1 MVFDEAAFYARV
13 PKEPEAAIIYY
24 KKLMDEYPK
33 SKLVPY
39 AAERIAALEV
49 LLAMPIKAR
58 TADAP
63 RSKPLPFAKESRNV
77 EG

>member
-1 MVFDEAAFYARV
+1 
-13 PKEPEAAIIYY
+13 
-24 KKLMDEYPK
+24 MDEYPK